1 MHCTVS
7 PPDTTVTG
15 PLTSEGWS
23 GVGLHQLGRKVL
35 LSTPGVQPQ
44 LLLLEVASMVCP
56 VHKGKWFFLVG
67 SSIMCQLMEPQI
79 VDLNCEDSDVCF
91 FSITCT
97 YVCIS
102 TYNVQ
107 KTAFTT
113 SVCPPH
119 SIPVS
124 FDDSTAIDCHC
135 MWCMR
140 SYTKGV

>member
-15 PLTSEGWS
+15 PLTSEGRS
-23 GVGLHQLGRKVL
+23 GVVLRQLGRKVL
-35 LSTPGVQPQ
+35 LSTPGVQPR

-91 FSITCT
+91 FHHL
-97 YVCIS
+97 YVRMYKHI
-102 TYNVQ
+102 
-107 KTAFTT
+107 
-113 SVCPPH
+113 
-119 SIPVS
+119 
-124 FDDSTAIDCHC
+124 
-135 MWCMR
+135 
-140 SYTKGV
+140 